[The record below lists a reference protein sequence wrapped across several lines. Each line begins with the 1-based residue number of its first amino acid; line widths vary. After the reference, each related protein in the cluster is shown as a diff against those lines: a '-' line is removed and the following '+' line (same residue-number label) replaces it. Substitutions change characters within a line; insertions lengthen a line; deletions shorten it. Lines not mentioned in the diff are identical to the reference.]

1 MKKAILCLLYSLCY
15 TLALGQS
22 AEALQRGQVA
32 RTRMVQAFGGEQAIG
47 QIRHFSYTLVRT
59 TASGDTSRTSYTLD
73 LEKRHIRTSTQ
84 TASGTEV
91 RSIDATGN
99 WKSINGQR
107 EALPAQ
113 EAAALQRTFF
123 FNFIP
128 MLQNRQL
135 QYTFL
140 RADTYQGRP
149 VDIVRVED
157 RSTQNPLALDLF
169 IDRQNGQVLTSSRP
183 DSTGRYPYFADEL
196 AYEPVGLGV
205 IFPLVYKMVVEG
217 EVTSL
222 GEFKNITLSK

>member
-15 TLALGQS
+15 TLAPGQS
-22 AEALQRGQVA
+22 ADALQKGEAA
-32 RTRMVQAFGGEQAIG
+32 RARMVQAFGGEQALG
-47 QIRHFSYTLVRT
+47 QARHLSYTLVRT
-59 TASGDTSRTSYTLD
+59 TASGDTSHTLYTLD

-91 RSIDATGN
+91 RSIDATSN
-99 WKSINGQR
+99 WKSINGKR
-107 EALPAQ
+107 EELSAQ

-140 RADTYQGRP
+140 RAGTYQGRP
-149 VDIVRVED
+149 VDIVRVEE
-157 RSTQNPLALDLF
+157 RATQNPLTLDLF
-169 IDRQNGQVLTSSRP
+169 IDQQNGQVLTSSRS
-183 DSTGRYPYFADEL
+183 DSEGRYPYFADEL
-196 AYEPVGLGV
+196 VYEPVGLGV

-217 EVTSL
+217 EVTSV
-222 GEFKNITLSK
+222 GEFKDVTLSK